1 MMINNRIGFIHPKFK
16 LNGCI
21 HTKESLLREAEKICQ
36 SNEEHLLQFGQL
48 IIEWFNEKDYLTL
61 HTSGTTGTPKEIHIK
76 KKAICISAEATVQFF
91 DVTEGSTALLCMSTA
106 FVGGKLMFIRA
117 LLFGWELDVVKPTAR
132 PLAGIDK
139 YYNFVA
145 MVPMQVENSLDELN
159 HVEKLIIGGAK
170 VNANLVKVLSTK
182 QTQVYETYGMTETI
196 THIAAKKINES
207 FFTVLPHATI
217 TVDDRGC
224 LVIDAPQINPN
235 KLVTNDLVN
244 LLDSNKFEWI
254 GRWDNVINSGGVK
267 LFPEK
272 IEEKLATSIPHRFF
286 IAGKKDDYFGTI
298 VVLVIESEPYELPK
312 NIFATLEKYEQPKEI
327 QFVLKFKETASGK
340 IVRQK
345 NIK

>member
-1 MMINNRIGFIHPKFK
+1 MTINNRIDFIHPKFK

-21 HTKESLLREAEKICQ
+21 HTKESLLQEAEKLCQ
-36 SNEEHLLQFGQL
+36 SNEEHLLQFGHL
-48 IIEWFNEKDYLTL
+48 IIEWFNEKDYLVL
-61 HTSGTTGTPKEIHIK
+61 HTSGTTGTPKQIRLK
-76 KKAICISAEATVQFF
+76 KQAITVSAEATVHFF
-91 DVTEGSTALLCMSTA
+91 DVKEGSTALLCMSTA

-132 PLAGIDK
+132 PLAGVTK

-145 MVPMQVENSLDELN
+145 MVPMQVENSLNELN
-159 HVEKLIIGGAK
+159 QVEKLIIGGAK
-170 VNANLVKVLSTK
+170 VNANLVKALSTK
-182 QTQVYETYGMTETI
+182 KTQVFETYGMTETI

-207 FFTVLPHATI
+207 FFTVLSHASI
-217 TVDDRGC
+217 AVDDRSC
-224 LVIDAPQINPN
+224 LVIDAPQINPD
-235 KLVTNDLVN
+235 KLVTNDLVE

-272 IEEKLATSIPHRFF
+272 IEEKLAAFIPYRFF
-286 IAGKKDDYFGTI
+286 IAGKEDNYFGTI

-312 NIFATLEKYEQPKEI
+312 NIFATLAKYEQPKEI
-327 QFVLKFKETASGK
+327 QFVIKFEETASGK
-340 IVRQK
+340 IVRKK